1 MGKAILQQL
10 SAGLSRIDAS
20 QLPGKHKVW
29 CYHFTLYPRVMW
41 PLKMS
46 EVTSSAVS
54 RMDAKANA
62 CIRKWLGLPRCFSAT
77 GLYRGN
83 TLHLP
88 LKSITLGY
96 RQEKVKLVM
105 ELRESSDETVKDMH
119 ASVRSG
125 RKWRAEEEVDKA
137 MSRLQH
143 QEVVG
148 RVQTGRAGL
157 GWGDP
162 PCLWSRANKKERKDL
177 VVSEITRMEQEEYRM
192 KTVAQAQQGRWTM
205 WEGVPGCKAALTQ
218 GRFRWRHDQVLR
230 KLAGAVEG
238 RRLEARQESATG
250 NQQRIHFLKKGESAD
265 TISRRPAPT
274 LLSPGVEWRM
284 EVDLGRQLNF
294 PGEICST
301 TLRPDIV
308 LWAAEEKSVLLVELT
323 VPWEEG
329 VEAAHERKRAKY
341 ADLVAECREGGWS
354 ARLYPVE
361 VGARGFVGGSTTCL
375 LKDLGLRGRALSKAT
390 REIAEEVEKAS
401 FWLWMRRQYKT
412 WGAGKS

>member
-1 MGKAILQQL
+1 
-10 SAGLSRIDAS
+10 
-20 QLPGKHKVW
+20 
-29 CYHFTLYPRVMW
+29 
-41 PLKMS
+41 
-46 EVTSSAVS
+46 
-54 RMDAKANA
+54 
-62 CIRKWLGLPRCFSAT
+62 
-77 GLYRGN
+77 
-83 TLHLP
+83 
-88 LKSITLGY
+88 
-96 RQEKVKLVM
+96 
-105 ELRESSDETVKDMH
+105 MH

-125 RKWRAEEEVDKA
+125 RKWRAELEVDKA
-137 MSRLQH
+137 VSRLQQ

-162 PCLWSRANKKERKDL
+162 PCLWSRANKERKDL
-177 VVSEITRMEQEEYRM
+177 VVSEITRMEQEEYSV
-192 KTVAQAQQGRWTM
+192 KAVAQGRWTT
-205 WEGVPGCKAALTQ
+205 WEGWLGTEQACDLCGAINASLQHTLAGCKAALTQ

-230 KLAGAVEG
+230 KLAEAVEQ

-265 TISRRPAPT
+265 TISRRPAPK

-284 EVDLGRQLNF
+284 EVDLGRRLHF
-294 PGEICST
+294 PREICST

-308 LWAAEEKSVLLVELT
+308 LWAAEEKSVLLVKLT

-341 ADLVAECREGGWS
+341 ADLVAECREGRWS

-361 VGARGFVGGSTTCL
+361 VGARGFVGGSTTRL
-375 LKDLGLRGRALSKAT
+375 LKDLGLRGRAISKAT

-401 FWLWMRRQYKT
+401 FWLWLRRRDKT
-412 WGAGKS
+412 WGAGRS